1 MVRALNFFC
10 VALMGLAIL
19 GLYHVSEKARVAHME
34 LNRTHRQIAAE
45 KGAIAVLETEWSQV
59 ANSDRVQQLA
69 AAHGMN
75 DAASA
80 QMSSFDQMPRKSE
93 DAPLNGGPVRNVNA
107 EVSAQSQSL
116 AQVQSGFQD

>member
-19 GLYHVSEKARVAHME
+19 GLYHVSEKTRVAHME
-34 LNRTHRQIAAE
+34 LNRANRAIVAQ
-45 KGAIAVLETEWSQV
+45 KGAIAVLETEWQHV
-59 ANSDRVQQLA
+59 ANSDRLQELA

-80 QMSSFDQMPRKSE
+80 QLSSFDQMPRRSDE
-93 DAPLNGGPVRNVNA
+93 APLNGSPLHNVNA
-107 EVSAQSQSL
+107 EIPGPIQTPQP
-116 AQVQSGFQD
+116 

>member
-19 GLYHVSEKARVAHME
+19 GLYHVSEKTRVAHME
-34 LNRTHRQIAAE
+34 LNKTHRAIVSE
-45 KGAIAVLETEWSQV
+45 KGAIAVLETEWQHV

-80 QMSSFDQMPRKSE
+80 QLSSFDQMPRKAE
-93 DAPLNGGPVRNVNA
+93 EAPLNGSPLHNVNA
-107 EVSAQSQSL
+107 EIPSSQP
-116 AQVQSGFQD
+116 

>member
-19 GLYHVSEKARVAHME
+19 GLYHVSEKTRVAHME
-34 LNRTHRQIAAE
+34 LNKTRAQIIAE
-45 KGAIAVLETEWSQV
+45 KGAIAVLQTEWSHV
-59 ANSDRVQQLA
+59 AASDRVQQLA

-80 QMSSFDQMPRKSE
+80 QMSSFDQMPHRSE
-93 DAPLNGGPVRNVNA
+93 AAPLNGSPVTNA
-107 EVSAQSQSL
+107 SAVIP
-116 AQVQSGFQD
+116 AQPQAAQTGF